1 MQLVDIFSQDS
12 ITILSRSW
20 PRDSSQ
26 ELGIL
31 PELGCDSSKILRETE
46 ILICG
51 RRRKAEGGG
60 GRGGERMWR
69 MMKSGTKMIQ
79 PKRNPTNHI
88 NQLRN
93 NWANNPVIDHLM
105 LLPLL
110 TRAEFNATTI
120 QPSYQYQLQNKHGSK
135 YNYNSIK

>member
-60 GRGGERMWR
+60 GRGGKDVAYDEIRHENDPA
-69 MMKSGTKMIQ
+69 KTKPNESHQ
-79 PKRNPTNHI
+79 
-88 NQLRN
+88 
-93 NWANNPVIDHLM
+93 
-105 LLPLL
+105 
-110 TRAEFNATTI
+110 
-120 QPSYQYQLQNKHGSK
+120 
-135 YNYNSIK
+135 SITK